1 MTTYQ
6 GNYKSLLGGVSQQVY
21 TDRQLSQVEVQT
33 NMTSDTVRGL
43 RKRPGTRL
51 HQQLDNTLTD
61 WWSPGNYGHL
71 RFHTTNLGWGITT
84 FIVNTITGRVISIV
98 ETETV
103 QFIGQSNYLITSN
116 PADIVFATVGST
128 LYAGNTSKLPALVTA
143 ETRMNPNRRGYFFVL
158 AGSYGRVYSL
168 TVRTNLGSVSA
179 SYTTPDG
186 TTAGDAAK
194 ATGEYIIGQLLSQLT
209 PAIGGA
215 AGLEQVTSTGA
226 YMYIQ
231 VTAAAGFCNVAT
243 STGSTYA
250 LGSNTHTVDLTS
262 KLPAQLPSAADG
274 FIMTIGDNSFAQ
286 YFEWV
291 HSQTRWIE
299 TGAYNSP
306 TSINPDTMPLLINA
320 TAVTN
325 QHAISTGTWPGRK
338 AGDDKNNDIPAFA
351 DADLNGITGLASFQG
366 RLIIFSGP
374 YITMGSS
381 SRDDKNNFFRTTVT
395 QMLDSD
401 RIEFTATSFAGASF
415 KYGIP
420 FNSDL
425 ILASEEHQGVIPGRN
440 QILTPQNATALLTST
455 YQMDLGS
462 TPTTSGR
469 SLYFAY
475 PRSSSSFSMKEMVP
489 SGSTDLQYVS
499 QDVTD
504 HLPTYLEGAATYI
517 SASTTNNV
525 LVIGSSDEQYTLYV
539 NEYLWS
545 GDEKVLSSWHKW
557 TFDGRLHAA
566 WFVRETLVMIME
578 QAGHINLITLSMR
591 DSPDLSDESRYLPAL
606 DNTLSKPVFNKDSQ
620 FAGEPYL
627 EFADT
632 GVDKALWDIILLG
645 YASDTTL
652 SFVTTVVTTGPY
664 IGAMVGP
671 HHIDA
676 VNRRLYL
683 HPTYGTDTLTVGVR
697 FTAEF
702 SPTPPRIFDSGGGY
716 VAVDK
721 LVIQCYDL
729 TMRYT
734 SDFTVTASDRGG
746 VSLDE
751 LSSSAID
758 YTSQELSLDNA
769 PLAKRSHLRVR
780 VGLEAESS
788 STVFRSNT
796 HGDFNLQG
804 LGYLVKFNNKVRRI

>member
-1 MTTYQ
+1 MATYQ

-21 TDRQLSQVEVQT
+21 TDRQLSQVEIQT

-43 RKRPGTRL
+43 RKRPGTRVAMV
-51 HQQLDNTLTD
+51 LDNTLAD
-61 WWSPGNYGHL
+61 WWSLGNYGHL

-84 FIVNTITGRVISIV
+84 FVINTLTGRVTSIV

-103 QFIGQSNYLITSN
+103 QFVGQSNYLITSN

-128 LYAGNTSKLPALVTA
+128 LYVGNTSVLPAIVTT

-168 TVRTNLGSVSA
+168 TISTNLGSVA
-179 SYTTPDG
+179 ATYTTPDG
-186 TTAGDAAK
+186 TTAGDATK
-194 ATGEYIIGQLLSQLT
+194 ATGEYIINQLVTQLT
-209 PAIGGA
+209 PYIGGA
-215 AGLEQVTSTGA
+215 AGLESISASGA
-226 YMYIQ
+226 YLYIQ
-231 VTAAAGFCNVAT
+231 VTAAAGFCNVST

-250 LGSNTHTVDLTS
+250 LASNTHTVDLTS
-262 KLPAQLPSAADG
+262 KLPAQLPAAGDG
-274 FIMTIGDNSFAQ
+274 FIMTVGDNSFAQ
-286 YFEWV
+286 YFQWV
-291 HSQTRWIE
+291 HNQSRWVE
-299 TGAYNSP
+299 KGAYNSP
-306 TSINPDTMPLLINA
+306 TSINPDTMPLLFTA
-320 TAVTN
+320 TGTPN
-325 QHAISTGTWPGRK
+325 QHTFSTGVWPGRL
-338 AGDDKNNDIPAFA
+338 AGDDKNNDIPAFT
-351 DADLNGITGLASFQG
+351 DADLNGISGISSFQG

-401 RIEFTATSFAGASF
+401 RIEFTATSFAGANF
-415 KYGIP
+415 KYGVP

-440 QILTPQNATALLTST
+440 QILTPQNATAVLTST

-462 TPTTSGR
+462 APTTSGR

-475 PRSSSSFSMKEMVP
+475 PRSNSSFSMKEMVP

-517 SASTTNNV
+517 SASTTNNI
-525 LVIGSSDEQYTLYV
+525 LVIGSSGEQSTLYV

-557 TFDGRLHAA
+557 TFNGVVHAA
-566 WFVRETLVMIME
+566 WFVREILVLLVE
-578 QAGHINLITLSMR
+578 QGGHMNMLTLSMR
-591 DSPDLSDESRYLPAL
+591 DSPDISDPARYQPAL
-606 DNTLSKPVFNKDSQ
+606 DCSLTLPVVNKDSPDAGGPYIQ
-620 FAGEPYL
+620 FAS
-627 EFADT
+627 T
-632 GVDKALWDIILLG
+632 GTQDALWDLIEQG
-645 YASDTTL
+645 YAEDPDL
-652 SFVTTVVTTGPY
+652 GFVTTVVPTGQY
-664 IGAMVGP
+664 IGAEVGP
-671 HHIDA
+671 HHLDIA
-676 VNRRLYL
+676 NRRLHL
-683 HPTYGTDTLTVGVR
+683 HQTYGTATLTVGLR
-697 FTAEF
+697 FMAEF
-702 SPTPPRIFDSGGGY
+702 SPTPPRMFDSGGNY
-716 VAVDK
+716 MAVDR
-721 LVIQCYDL
+721 LIVQCFDL
-729 TMRYT
+729 TMRY
-734 SDFTVTASDRGG
+734 SSEFTITATDRGG
-746 VSLDE
+746 TSIDGLE
-751 LSSSAID
+751 SSVID
-758 YTSQELSLDNA
+758 YTSQELGLETA

-788 STVFRSNT
+788 SVIFKSNS